1 MYQNA
6 YLPAVGENGGVHR
19 VSGYRMGYA
28 VDGVTPSTGSGQ
40 HGGRLPIDVGGK
52 DTGKSKV
59 YAGNDM
65 IALACGSSNQ
75 GVWFFS
81 SAEPLLLV
89 DGVKSL
95 LRGQIID
102 DGLTYLEEGA
112 IPPFAL
118 ETMEHQNDAYVRLGD
133 GDKSVNDIVDRC
145 RRLPIRSGHEHE

>member
-1 MYQNA
+1 MTGEQITQLTA
-6 YLPAVGENGGVHR
+6 ALTPLLGAVCGYLA
-19 VSGYRMGYA
+19 
-28 VDGVTPSTGSGQ
+28 
-40 HGGRLPIDVGGK
+40 GRLQAAARRADGREDNARK
-52 DTGKSKV
+52 QQ
-59 YAGNDM
+59 A
-65 IALACGSSNQ
+65 A
-75 GVWFFS
+75 
-81 SAEPLLLV
+81 LV